1 MSKVDQFRVLCLPVT
16 GSSGMHAFLDAT
28 LLYKL
33 FLQPLQ
39 CPVEHGVGLMA
50 ECQGSIG
57 HFFVVPLHEKRLIV
71 FHTVVLFAE
80 VLHTFKSWMLACP

>member
-1 MSKVDQFRVLCLPVT
+1 
-16 GSSGMHAFLDAT
+16 MHAFLDAT

-50 ECQGSIG
+50 ECPSRSSCNDERATFSSPIAPIAPMAPIAPI
-57 HFFVVPLHEKRLIV
+57 VPIH
-71 FHTVVLFAE
+71 
-80 VLHTFKSWMLACP
+80 